1 MSRKADCHR
10 FLMLT
15 AILLALSGARPAAA
29 QEWTMDA
36 IRYATIRDFP
46 VSGLVVGA
54 PQGERMDI
62 ATVFWLLRDG
72 ERVVLLD
79 TGFHRPQWME
89 QFDVADYLR
98 PDSALMLAG
107 VEAGDVTDVILTHAH
122 WDHMGGIDLFP
133 DAVLWIQRD
142 EYDYYTGEAWQEGGR
157 HGGIDPAD
165 VVELV
170 RRNLEGKVR
179 FVDGDDVEIL
189 PGIRAY
195 TGGRHTYASQ
205 YLRVSRSDGPWVL
218 ASDAVYLYRNLEER
232 RPIATFEAADSSTN
246 LAAQQRMIAL
256 AGSADRV
263 VPGHD
268 PLQFE
273 RFGGD
278 GRVARI
284 HQVAARTSADTE
296 PTVHSLPATPETVA
310 WGHYDPSSPPV
321 LRVRSGDIVDIGTLI
336 TNSPERL
343 EAAGVA
349 PDEIE
354 PALRQVYEEVTD
366 RGPGG
371 HILTGPI
378 FVEGAEPGDVLEV
391 RILSVEL
398 PIDYGYNGCS
408 GFVRDLC
415 ENPRTRILRFDR
427 ERMTSDFGSGV
438 TVPLRPF
445 FGSMGVAPPP
455 DSGRVSS
462 TPPGK
467 HAGNIDNRELV
478 AGTSLFIPVHVPGAL
493 FEAGDGHAAQ
503 GDGEVDQT
511 AIETSLRGRLQ
522 LLVHKGH
529 PLKWPRAETPTHYIV
544 MGFDPDLTEATR
556 IAVREMAS
564 FLQEEKGLSQGEA
577 YRLASLAADLR
588 ITELVDENVG
598 VHMMIPK
605 SIF

>member
-1 MSRKADCHR
+1 MLSNIRR
-10 FLMLT
+10 FLTISAAVLT
-15 AILLALSGARPAAA
+15 FLVPYSMAA
-29 QEWTMDA
+29 QEWTIDA
-36 IRYATIRDFP
+36 LRYATIHDFP

-54 PQGERMDI
+54 PRGERMDI

-72 ERVVLLD
+72 EHVVLLD

-89 QFDVADYLR
+89 QFDVVDYMR
-98 PDSALMLAG
+98 PDSVLLLAG
-107 VEAGDVTDVILTHAH
+107 VEADAVTDIILTHAH

-133 DAVLWIQRD
+133 EAVLWIQKD
-142 EYDYYTGEAWQEGGR
+142 EYDYYTGTAWQEGGR

-165 VVELV
+165 IVELV

-179 FVDGDDVEIL
+179 FVGGDDVEIL

-205 YLRVSRSDGPWVL
+205 YVQVISQGSWVL

-232 RPIATFEAADSSTN
+232 RPIATFEAADSSSN

-256 AGSADRV
+256 AGSPDRV

-268 PLQFE
+268 PLQFQ
-273 RFGGD
+273 RFGGT

-284 HQVAARTSADTE
+284 HEIAPGTGSQGG

-310 WGHYDPSSPPV
+310 WGHYDPSSAPV
-321 LRVRSGDIVDIGTLI
+321 LRVRSGDIVDMGTLI
-336 TNSPERL
+336 TNSPQRL

-349 PDEIE
+349 PEEVE

-371 HILTGPI
+371 HILTGPV

-391 RILSVEL
+391 RILSLEL

-427 ERMTSDFGSGV
+427 EGMTSDFGSGIS
-438 TVPLRPF
+438 VPLRPF

-522 LLVHKGH
+522 LIVHKGRS
-529 PLKWPRAETPTHYIV
+529 LEWPRAETPTHYIV

-556 IAVREMAS
+556 IAVREMVA

-577 YRLASLAADLR
+577 YRLASLAADLH
-588 ITELVDENVG
+588 ITELVDEDVG

>member
-1 MSRKADCHR
+1 MAAKANHHP
-10 FLMLT
+10 FLT
-15 AILLALSGARPAAA
+15 ISAILLAFSGARPAAA
-29 QEWTMDA
+29 QEWTIDA
-36 IRYATIRDFP
+36 IRYATLRDFL
-46 VSGLVVGA
+46 VAGLVVGA
-54 PQGERMDI
+54 PRGERMDI

-72 ERVVLLD
+72 GRVVLFD
-79 TGFHRPQWME
+79 TGFHRPQWRE
-89 QFDVADYLR
+89 RPDVTDYMR

-107 VEAGDVTDVILTHAH
+107 VEPGEVTDVILSHAH
-122 WDHMGGIDLFP
+122 WDHMGGLDLFP
-133 DAVLWIQRD
+133 DATVWIQRD
-142 EYDYYTGEAWQEGGR
+142 EYDYYTGVAWQEGGR

-165 VVELV
+165 VEELV
-170 RRNLEGKVR
+170 RRNVEGKLR
-179 FVDGDDVEIL
+179 FVEGDDVEVL
-189 PGIRAY
+189 PGVRAY
-195 TGGRHTYASQ
+195 LGGRHTFASQ
-205 YLRVSRSDGPWVL
+205 YLRVSSSDGSWVL
-218 ASDAVYLYRNLEER
+218 ASDAVYLYRNMEEG
-232 RPIATFEAADSSTN
+232 RPIATFEPADSSSN

-256 AGSADRV
+256 AGSVNRV

-268 PLQFE
+268 PLQFQ
-273 RFGGD
+273 RFGAA

-284 HQVAARTSADTE
+284 HQVAARTGASDG
-296 PTVHSLPATPETVA
+296 PSVHHLSATPETVA
-310 WGHYDPSSPPV
+310 WGHYDSSSPPV
-321 LRVRSGDIVDIGTLI
+321 LRIRSGDVVDIGTLI

-349 PDEIE
+349 PEEIE
-354 PALRQVYEEVTD
+354 PALRRVYEEVTD

-408 GFVRDLC
+408 GFVRELC

-427 ERMTSDFGSGV
+427 ERMTSDFGSGI

-467 HAGNIDNRELV
+467 HAGNIDNPELV
-478 AGTSLFIPVHVPGAL
+478 AGTSLFLPVHVPGAL

-522 LLVHKGH
+522 LIVHKGH
-529 PLKWPRAETPTHYIV
+529 PLEWPRAETPTQYIV
-544 MGFDPDLTEATR
+544 MGFDPDLAEATR
-556 IAVREMAS
+556 IAVREMVA

-605 SIF
+605 GIF